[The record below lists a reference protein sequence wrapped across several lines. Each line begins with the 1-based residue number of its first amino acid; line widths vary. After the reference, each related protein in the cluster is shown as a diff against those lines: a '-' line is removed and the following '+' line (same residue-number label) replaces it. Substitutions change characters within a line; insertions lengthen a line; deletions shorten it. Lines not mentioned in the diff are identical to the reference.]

1 MSFLQIFKIIATI
14 LVKLS
19 EYLKERK
26 IREQIAKEAQD
37 EIDKQII
44 IAQSARD
51 DAYKL
56 PVDEDEFNRDNKKDS
71 AM

>member
-1 MSFLQIFKIIATI
+1 MSFLQIFKLFATI

-37 EIDKQII
+37 EIDKKVV
-44 IAQSARD
+44 IANQERN
-51 DAYKL
+51 DAKNYS
-56 PVDEDEFNRDNKKDS
+56 EDIDKNNRD
-71 AM
+71 ML

>member
-1 MSFLQIFKIIATI
+1 MSFLQIFKLFATI

-37 EIDKQII
+37 EIDKQVV

-56 PVDEDEFNRDNKKDS
+56 PESTDKNNRDGE
-71 AM
+71 